1 MCNLDG
7 QGCVWRF
14 GKGTTKVAV
23 EEVEEVLLGTGVVK
37 KKKHRYAVVFILNL
51 SPMERELC
59 KRQNNNN

>member
-1 MCNLDG
+1 
-7 QGCVWRF
+7 VWRF